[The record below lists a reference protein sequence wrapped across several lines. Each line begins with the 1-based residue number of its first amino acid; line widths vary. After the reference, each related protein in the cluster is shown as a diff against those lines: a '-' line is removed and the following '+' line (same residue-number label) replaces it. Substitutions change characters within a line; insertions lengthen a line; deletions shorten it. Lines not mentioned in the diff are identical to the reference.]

1 MIRSNVRRRSNRN
14 GASIKEHREYSSID
28 LLNQIEPILEIREE
42 LVLIELAI
50 QRMHSNIL
58 EQLLIDMI
66 QFSLIEY
73 PMVNDFRAHDVVKD
87 AQEER
92 DRAQYGID
100 LVYWL
105 LAMMLIRQTIETNHC
120 SLVSSQPRS
129 RRRFFV
135 VAQHRCEF
143 PSRFWRRHHFIGHS
157 KIVIYIHH
165 YSRLIYYRLK
175 KSTYLE

>member
-28 LLNQIEPILEIREE
+28 LLNQIETILEIREE

-50 QRMHSNIL
+50 QRMHGNIL

-66 QFSLIEY
+66 QFSLIEH
-73 PMVNDFRAHDVVKD
+73 PMMHDFRSHDVIED

-92 DRAQYGID
+92 DRAQYGIY
-100 LVYWL
+100 LVNWL

-120 SLVSSQPRS
+120 SLVFSQPCS

-143 PSRFWRRHHFIGHS
+143 PSHFWRRHHFIAHS
-157 KIVIYIHH
+157 KIIIYTPLFSINI
-165 YSRLIYYRLK
+165 LPIK
-175 KSTYLE
+175 KS